1 MFVLRVMIK
10 KNLKILIKSKDT
22 KQLLQQFT
30 IKIIRIERDT
40 FIIDKSLNKE
50 RLFDRMIRSNVKPT
64 CLSWVNKRHRILDE
78 PLWARVGFLR

>member
-22 KQLLQQFT
+22 KQFT